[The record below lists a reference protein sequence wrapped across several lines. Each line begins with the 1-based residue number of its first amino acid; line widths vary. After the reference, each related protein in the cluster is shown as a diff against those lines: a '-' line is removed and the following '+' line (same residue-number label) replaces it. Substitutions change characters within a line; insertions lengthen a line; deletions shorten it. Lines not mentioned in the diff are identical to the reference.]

1 MTFDDLMAEKFAPQR
16 LGVLLGTLFSIATL
30 FLSAV
35 GLYGVLAYYVNQ
47 RRREIGVR
55 IALGAPAKNIINL
68 VVSRGIKLVSIG
80 LIFGVILALALTRL
94 VENILYGVSEYDP
107 ITLVAAA
114 LVLGLVATVACIL
127 PALRA
132 VKTNPITALRE

>member
-1 MTFDDLMAEKFAPQR
+1 
-16 LGVLLGTLFSIATL
+16 
-30 FLSAV
+30 
-35 GLYGVLAYYVNQ
+35 VNQ

-55 IALGAPAKNIINL
+55 IALGAPATNILNL
-68 VVSRGIKLVSIG
+68 VVSRGIKLVTAG
-80 LIFGVILALALTRL
+80 LIVGVVLALLLTRL
-94 VENILYGVSEYDP
+94 VGNILYGVSAYDP

-114 LVLGLVATVACIL
+114 FILGLVATVACIL

>member
-1 MTFDDLMAEKFAPQR
+1 
-16 LGVLLGTLFSIATL
+16 VLLGTLFSIATL

-35 GLYGVLAYYVNQ
+35 GLYGLLAYYVNQ

-55 IALGAPAKNIINL
+55 IALGAPATNIINL
-68 VVSRGIKLVSIG
+68 IVRRGIKLVIAG
-80 LIFGVILALALTRL
+80 LTVGVVLALGLTRL
-94 VENILYGVSEYDP
+94 AGNILYGVSGYDP

-114 LVLGLVATVACIL
+114 VILGLVAIFACIL